1 MASEQIIPVILSGGT
16 GTRLW
21 PLSRDSYPKQL
32 LAIHGERSLLQQ
44 TLSRVR
50 DGTRFGAPL
59 VIANDDHRFIVAEQ
73 LRAARLKGA
82 TIIVEPVGRNT
93 GPAAAVAALQAQ
105 EQNPDALLLLLPAD
119 HVIADEAA
127 FQRAVETGAATARNG
142 GIVLFGIRPTEPAT
156 GYGYIRRGE
165 SLGGGAERV
174 ASFAEKP
181 DLATAKDYLASDQHL
196 WNSGMFLVRARD
208 LLDEFARYEPSV
220 VEAARAAL
228 VEGER
233 DLDFLR
239 LGLDA
244 FRRCPSI
251 SLDHAVMERTDRAAV
266 VPVDCGWSDLGSW
279 SSLWDI
285 GAKDAR
291 ENVVAGD
298 AVAEDSNGC
307 YLRGEGVL
315 VAAIGV
321 EDLVV
326 VATDDVVLVTRRDRD
341 QDVKRLVA
349 RLRSDGHAA
358 AISSR
363 RVHRPWGF
371 YESIQEGHRYQVKRI
386 TVNPGAKLSLQKHNH
401 RAEHWGVVNG
411 TAIVTRDDETLL
423 VRENESIYLPLGA
436 VHRLENPGH
445 LPLNLIE
452 VQSGAYLGEDDIV
465 RIEDV
470 YQRV

>member
-1 MASEQIIPVILSGGT
+1 MSEQIIPVILTGGT

-21 PLSRDSYPKQL
+21 PLSRDSYPKQF
-32 LAIHGERSLLQQ
+32 LAVHGQQSLLQQ
-44 TLSRVR
+44 TLARVR
-50 DGTRFGAPL
+50 DGARFGAPL

-73 LRAARLKGA
+73 LRAIGLAGA

-105 EQNPDALLLLLPAD
+105 EQNPDALLLILPAD

-127 FQRAVETGAATARNG
+127 FAAAVDAGASIARG
-142 GIVLFGIRPTEPAT
+142 GTVVLFGIRPTEPAT

-165 SLGGGAERV
+165 PVGQGVDRV
-174 ASFAEKP
+174 AAFVEKP
-181 DLATAKDYLASDQHL
+181 DLATAEGYLASGNHL

-208 LLDEFARYEPSV
+208 LLDEFARHEPAV

-228 VEGER
+228 VDGER

-239 LGLDA
+239 LGREA
-244 FRRCPSI
+244 FRRSPSI

-279 SSLWDI
+279 SSLWEV
-285 GAKDAR
+285 GTKDAQA
-291 ENVVAGD
+291 NVVAGE
-298 AVAEDSNGC
+298 AVAEESSGC
-307 YLRGEGVL
+307 YLRGEGIL

-349 RLRSDGHAA
+349 RLRTDGRSAA
-358 AISSR
+358 VSSR

-386 TVNPGAKLSLQKHNH
+386 TVNPRAKLSLQKHFH
-401 RAEHWGVVNG
+401 RAEHWVVVNG
-411 TAIVTRDDETLL
+411 TAIVTRDGETLL

-436 VHRLENPGH
+436 VHRLENPGQ

-465 RIEDV
+465 RIEDA